1 MDHNRNTITKL
12 EQGARQFKESLK
24 VGLLRLKWSLP
35 FRKDPILVAQMG
47 KVGSSTIVKALSELG
62 VGPVLQ
68 LHLLSEAWI
77 KNGVRKIRL
86 SPVPRLDSHIIKS
99 LALANRLRSANHLK
113 IITLTR
119 DPVER
124 ALSFLFQDHQR
135 MLLTSPDQN
144 NFRDEFLKAAKVMLQ
159 EENPHFDPGK
169 WFDSQLA
176 DGFGIDFLRCSPKLV
191 GRNCYLEKNGGIE
204 ALCLRMEDLAK
215 EESWKVISNFI
226 GVEVKKGT
234 ASNVGGKKDGG
245 KFYRKLVE
253 EFKLPEEKLLRI
265 YSTKY
270 SKTFY
275 DEDRER
281 LVQKWAAKC

>member
-1 MDHNRNTITKL
+1 
-12 EQGARQFKESLK
+12 
-24 VGLLRLKWSLP
+24 
-35 FRKDPILVAQMG
+35 
-47 KVGSSTIVKALSELG
+47 
-62 VGPVLQ
+62 
-68 LHLLSEAWI
+68 
-77 KNGVRKIRL
+77 
-86 SPVPRLDSHIIKS
+86 
-99 LALANRLRSANHLK
+99 
-113 IITLTR
+113 
-119 DPVER
+119 
-124 ALSFLFQDHQR
+124 
-135 MLLTSPDQN
+135 
-144 NFRDEFLKAAKVMLQ
+144 
-159 EENPHFDPGK
+159 
-169 WFDSQLA
+169 
-176 DGFGIDFLRCSPKLV
+176 
-191 GRNCYLEKNGGIE
+191 
-204 ALCLRMEDLAK
+204 MEDLAK